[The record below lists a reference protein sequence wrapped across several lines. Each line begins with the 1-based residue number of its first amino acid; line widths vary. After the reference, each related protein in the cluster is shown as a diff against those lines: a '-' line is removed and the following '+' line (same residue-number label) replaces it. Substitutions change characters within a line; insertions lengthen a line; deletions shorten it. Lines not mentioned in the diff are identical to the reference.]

1 MKWCGFMMNRTVGV
15 LGLLRC
21 ASHVV
26 PLTTYNLTFACL
38 CTDRLPKD
46 KFYEELNDLFASY
59 VVSPDRFARM
69 CLRPARYS
77 FAQQQDAQESNG
89 AVL

>member
-1 MKWCGFMMNRTVGV
+1 VEA
-15 LGLLRC
+15 
-21 ASHVV
+21 ASDL
-26 PLTTYNLTFACL
+26 LTTCP

-46 KFYEELNDLFASY
+46 KCYEELNDLFASY
-59 VVSPDRFARM
+59 FVSHARFARM
-69 CLRPARYS
+69 CLRPARHS